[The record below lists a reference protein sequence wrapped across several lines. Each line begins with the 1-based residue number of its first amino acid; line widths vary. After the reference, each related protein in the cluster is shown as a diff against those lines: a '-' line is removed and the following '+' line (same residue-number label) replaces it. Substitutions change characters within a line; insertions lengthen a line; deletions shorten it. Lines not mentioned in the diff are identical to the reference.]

1 MKILLLNTAS
11 STIINFRKDLMIHL
25 KNEGYEVVV
34 VTMDKDYSDEISK
47 LNIRH
52 YVVDSSNRSINI
64 FSNWNYRKEISK
76 IVKIE
81 NPDVVFSFQA
91 KPNTLGILGAR
102 NVKKKFAMVEGKG
115 DVFTSKKL
123 KFRIIRLLLISL
135 YKKAFK
141 LVDKVF
147 FLNPDDHSYF
157 VDRKIVK
164 IEKSLIIN
172 GIGVNVNTFPKKDI
186 IDFNTFIM
194 VARLLH
200 TKGVI
205 EYCEAAQIVKSKGY
219 KYDFLLVGAEASI
232 TQKDI
237 QKYIDNGD
245 IKYLG
250 LRKDI
255 NELLQKSTV
264 FVLPS
269 YAEGLPMSMLEAMST
284 GRPILVTNV
293 TGCRETVIDGKNGFL
308 VNVKDSQDLADKM
321 IEIMSDKDSLQELGN
336 YSRELVETVFN
347 QEIINP
353 IIVGE
358 INKSV
363 I

>member
-102 NVKKKFAMVEGKG
+102 NVKKKFVMVEGKG

-147 FLNPDDHSYF
+147 F
-157 VDRKIVK
+157 
-164 IEKSLIIN
+164 
-172 GIGVNVNTFPKKDI
+172 
-186 IDFNTFIM
+186 
-194 VARLLH
+194 
-200 TKGVI
+200 
-205 EYCEAAQIVKSKGY
+205 
-219 KYDFLLVGAEASI
+219 
-232 TQKDI
+232 
-237 QKYIDNGD
+237 
-245 IKYLG
+245 
-250 LRKDI
+250 
-255 NELLQKSTV
+255 
-264 FVLPS
+264 
-269 YAEGLPMSMLEAMST
+269 
-284 GRPILVTNV
+284 
-293 TGCRETVIDGKNGFL
+293 
-308 VNVKDSQDLADKM
+308 
-321 IEIMSDKDSLQELGN
+321 
-336 YSRELVETVFN
+336 
-347 QEIINP
+347 
-353 IIVGE
+353 
-358 INKSV
+358 
-363 I
+363 